1 MKRVKTKHKGSG
13 QKKLVRQITNDA
25 IGYMLPILY
34 ISLKDELHLSVEE
47 VRKVKIRI
55 DHYSDYLTQGSHIP
69 FRKVMSWLGPILSQI
84 VLNLPVTEVS

>member
-55 DHYSDYLTQGSHIP
+55 DHYSDYLTQGLISFSDIREDL
-69 FRKVMSWLGPILSQI
+69 RKAGYDI
-84 VLNLPVTEVS
+84 

>member
-1 MKRVKTKHKGSG
+1 MKKVKTKHKGSG

-55 DHYSDYLTQGSHIP
+55 DHYSDYLTQGLISFNDIKKDL
-69 FRKVMSWLGPILSQI
+69 RKAGYDI
-84 VLNLPVTEVS
+84 

>member
-55 DHYSDYLTQGSHIP
+55 DHYSDYLTQGLISFNDIKKDL
-69 FRKVMSWLGPILSQI
+69 RKAGYDI
-84 VLNLPVTEVS
+84 

>member
-55 DHYSDYLTQGSHIP
+55 DHYFYYLTQGLISFNDIKEDL
-69 FRKVMSWLGPILSQI
+69 RKAGYDI
-84 VLNLPVTEVS
+84 

>member
-13 QKKLVRQITNDA
+13 QKKMVRQITNDA

-55 DHYSDYLTQGSHIP
+55 DHYSDYLTQGLISFNDIKEDL
-69 FRKVMSWLGPILSQI
+69 RKSGYDI
-84 VLNLPVTEVS
+84 

>member
-55 DHYSDYLTQGSHIP
+55 DHYSDYLTQGLISFNDI
-69 FRKVMSWLGPILSQI
+69 RKDLRKAGYDI
-84 VLNLPVTEVS
+84 

>member
-55 DHYSDYLTQGSHIP
+55 DHYSDYLTQGLISFDDI
-69 FRKVMSWLGPILSQI
+69 RKDLRKAGYDI
-84 VLNLPVTEVS
+84 

>member
-34 ISLKDELHLSVEE
+34 ISLKDELGLSVEE
-47 VRKVKIRI
+47 ARKVKIRI
-55 DHYSDYLTQGSHIP
+55 DHYSDYLTQGLISFNDIREDL
-69 FRKVMSWLGPILSQI
+69 RKAGYDI
-84 VLNLPVTEVS
+84 

>member
-55 DHYSDYLTQGSHIP
+55 DHYSDYLTQGLISFDDIKKDL
-69 FRKVMSWLGPILSQI
+69 RKAGYDI
-84 VLNLPVTEVS
+84 

>member
-1 MKRVKTKHKGSG
+1 MKRVKTKRKGSG

-34 ISLKDELHLSVEE
+34 ISLKDELGLSVEE

-55 DHYSDYLTQGSHIP
+55 DHYSDYLTQGLISFNDIKEDL
-69 FRKVMSWLGPILSQI
+69 RKAGYDI
-84 VLNLPVTEVS
+84 

>member
-13 QKKLVRQITNDA
+13 QKKMVRQITNDA

-55 DHYSDYLTQGSHIP
+55 DHYSDYLTQGLISFNDIKKDL
-69 FRKVMSWLGPILSQI
+69 RKAGYDI
-84 VLNLPVTEVS
+84 

>member
-13 QKKLVRQITNDA
+13 QKKMVRQITNDA

-55 DHYSDYLTQGSHIP
+55 DHYSEYLTQGLISFNDIKEDL
-69 FRKVMSWLGPILSQI
+69 RKAGYDI
-84 VLNLPVTEVS
+84 

>member
-13 QKKLVRQITNDA
+13 QKKMVRQITNDA

-55 DHYSDYLTQGSHIP
+55 DHYSDYLTQGLISFDDI
-69 FRKVMSWLGPILSQI
+69 RKDLRKAGYDI
-84 VLNLPVTEVS
+84 

>member
-47 VRKVKIRI
+47 VRKVKVRI
-55 DHYSDYLTQGSHIP
+55 DHYSDYLTQGLISFNDIKKDL
-69 FRKVMSWLGPILSQI
+69 RKAGYDI
-84 VLNLPVTEVS
+84 

>member
-13 QKKLVRQITNDA
+13 QKKMVRQITNDA

-34 ISLKDELHLSVEE
+34 ISLKDELGRSVEE

-55 DHYSDYLTQGSHIP
+55 DH
-69 FRKVMSWLGPILSQI
+69 
-84 VLNLPVTEVS
+84 

>member
-13 QKKLVRQITNDA
+13 QKKMVRQITNDA

-47 VRKVKIRI
+47 VRRVKIRI
-55 DHYSDYLTQGSHIP
+55 DRYSDYISQGLISFNDI
-69 FRKVMSWLGPILSQI
+69 KEDLKKAGYDNI
-84 VLNLPVTEVS
+84 